1 VNQSISERF
10 DYRQEAVKRG
20 IHTLKSLKE
29 RLDFAVPVGEGP
41 ATPEPASADRPPTTR
56 SVFVVHGRNLG
67 LRDRVARVLEKLAL
81 EAIILEEQ
89 AWRGRAVIE
98 KFEEHSDAAEFAVVI
113 LSADDWGRGPDDADW
128 TREKPNE
135 RART

>member
-1 VNQSISERF
+1 
-10 DYRQEAVKRG
+10 
-20 IHTLKSLKE
+20 
-29 RLDFAVPVGEGP
+29 
-41 ATPEPASADRPPTTR
+41 
-56 SVFVVHGRNLG
+56 
-67 LRDRVARVLEKLAL
+67 VLEKLAL

-89 AWRGRAVIE
+89 AWRGRTVIE